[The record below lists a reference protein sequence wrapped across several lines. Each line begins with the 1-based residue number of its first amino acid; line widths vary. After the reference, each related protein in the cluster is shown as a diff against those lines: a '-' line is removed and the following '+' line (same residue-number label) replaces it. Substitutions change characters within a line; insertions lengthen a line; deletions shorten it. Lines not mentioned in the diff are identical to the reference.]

1 MSIESQAS
9 AAGIS
14 KYYRK
19 NWRWSFN
26 IGRHGGSYPG
36 VREFPT
42 FIIILMTGSKFFQ
55 ALWKSPCWGKADV
68 SRSLR
73 SGSEGSSLHK
83 VSLNPCIK
91 PGTYYELQ
99 HDSQSLYTPWKDV
112 SITTALMMSRQSVHS
127 GIGIWVGSKY
137 WFGVIRLSSTAYRKS
152 SFWMKMDL
160 AHENLSIF
168 PTVIYSSEPPFAN
181 IKVKLKSCITH
192 PQIFHWQWDY
202 SQTFWK

>member
-9 AAGIS
+9 AAEIS

-19 NWRWSFN
+19 NWKWSFN
-26 IGRHGGSYPG
+26 IVRHGGSYPG

-68 SRSLR
+68 SPSLR

-83 VSLNPCIK
+83 VSLKPCIK
-91 PGTYYELQ
+91 PGIYYELQ

-112 SITTALMMSRQSVHS
+112 SITTALMMSRQSVQNVLLENS
-127 GIGIWVGSKY
+127 IKVRQTQPIPCQENKRRLLSKPMVADCAPSAPLLWVGWALLCSS
-137 WFGVIRLSSTAYRKS
+137 LSVVVFINNWKQ
-152 SFWMKMDL
+152 W
-160 AHENLSIF
+160 LSM
-168 PTVIYSSEPPFAN
+168 
-181 IKVKLKSCITH
+181 
-192 PQIFHWQWDY
+192 
-202 SQTFWK
+202 

>member
-14 KYYRK
+14 KYYRR

-112 SITTALMMSRQSVHS
+112 SITTALMMSRQSVQNVLLENS
-127 GIGIWVGSKY
+127 VKVRQTQPVPCQGNKRRLLSKPTAADGAPSAPLLWVGWALLCSS
-137 WFGVIRLSSTAYRKS
+137 LSVVVFINNWKQ
-152 SFWMKMDL
+152 W
-160 AHENLSIF
+160 LSM
-168 PTVIYSSEPPFAN
+168 
-181 IKVKLKSCITH
+181 
-192 PQIFHWQWDY
+192 
-202 SQTFWK
+202 